1 MFQSANPSMNPFR
14 LSIFITALLFAITA
28 AAQERLLVSVPGPLN
43 ISYLPLDLAPMIG
56 ADRAEGV
63 ELVLQRVG
71 GGGVALND
79 LRTRKAD
86 FAVAGVP
93 AAISAKARGHDVVVI
108 APVNDLTLFI
118 LMVRDSLKAS
128 VKSVRDLEGHTI
140 GVNSSSLAS
149 KTTSQQL
156 AELLVKNAGVPLTR
170 VRFVAAGQNW
180 EEQSS
185 AIRSGAVDAILGDEP
200 FASRLRD
207 GGEVFFLVNLANP
220 ADAANIP
227 GAGFLHAAIETR
239 SDVIAQ
245 TPHKAE
251 KMVAVTRRTLAWM
264 ASHTPEQIVEALR
277 IGDAKERQAILKAL
291 QQYPR
296 LYSPDARFSA
306 HQTRETDVFFTST
319 EGKSG
324 LLSGMIDA
332 RWAGQKP

>member
-1 MFQSANPSMNPFR
+1 MNPFR
-14 LSIFITALLFAITA
+14 RYIILAALLFTHTIA
-28 AAQERLLVSVPGPLN
+28 AEEKLLVSVPGPLN

-56 ADRAEGV
+56 ADKAEGV

-118 LMVRDSLKAS
+118 LMVRSGLKES
-128 VKSVRDLEGHTI
+128 VKSVRNFENRTI
-140 GVNSSSLAS
+140 GVNSSSLSS

-156 AELLVKNAGVPLTR
+156 AELLVKNAGLPLTK
-170 VRFVAAGQNW
+170 VRFVAAGQSW
-180 EEQSS
+180 DEQSS
-185 AIRSGAVDAILGDEP
+185 AIRSGTVDAILGDEP

-207 GGEVFFLVNLANP
+207 AGEVFFLVNLANP
-220 ADAANIP
+220 ADTAKIP
-227 GAGFLHAAIETR
+227 GAGFLHAAVETR

-251 KMVAVTRRTLAWM
+251 KMVAVIRRTLAWI

-277 IGDAKERQAILKAL
+277 VEDKKERQSLLNAL
-291 QQYPR
+291 RQYPR
-296 LYSPDARFSA
+296 LYSPDAKFSD
-306 HQTRETDVFFTST
+306 HQTHETDVFYAAT
-319 EGKSG
+319 EGQHG
-324 LLSGMIDA
+324 LFASMIDA
-332 RWAGQKP
+332 RWAGHKP